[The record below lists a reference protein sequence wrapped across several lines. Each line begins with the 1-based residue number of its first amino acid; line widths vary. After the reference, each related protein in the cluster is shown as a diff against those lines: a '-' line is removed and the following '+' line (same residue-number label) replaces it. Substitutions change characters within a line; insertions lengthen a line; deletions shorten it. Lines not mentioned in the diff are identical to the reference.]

1 MIFQIR
7 GNIYI
12 KKMIFQIK
20 GNIIFFTNVTIN
32 FFKLI
37 SYVEINDVECF
48 FEP

>member
-1 MIFQIR
+1 MIFQIK

-32 FFKLI
+32 FFKLNFI
-37 SYVEINDVECF
+37 R
-48 FEP
+48 